1 MNKEAA
7 QAHTRLCVPSDHTGL
22 CCIQMSVLQH
32 VGGSPGF
39 SVVSE
44 PLPVADWSVVSQ
56 LPSIVRMDF
65 QEDIQL
71 LDILGDV

>member
-1 MNKEAA
+1 
-7 QAHTRLCVPSDHTGL
+7 
-22 CCIQMSVLQH
+22 MSVLQH

-39 SVVSE
+39 SVVAE
-44 PLPVADWSVVSQ
+44 PLPVADRSMVSQ

-71 LDILGDV
+71 LDILGNF